1 MIVPI
6 NGGGVCASRAIPSV
20 RHICFGVV
28 NSLPPSPSIRSAS
41 FGPLH
46 SLSPLGLAIRIHR
59 CSAQTTLTPSLLSP
73 KQTNK
78 KKRVRQEIFIHDAF
92 DAPGKFT
99 VRRIRIFPGFKIFFI
114 STEVHNSCFVDLR
127 CFFFLL
133 DVYHLCR
140 GRLQMLLL

>member
-78 KKRVRQEIFIHDAF
+78 KNVFAKRSLYTMHLMHPASSRYVGSEFFQALRF
-92 DAPGKFT
+92 
-99 VRRIRIFPGFKIFFI
+99 FFI
-114 STEVHNSCFVDLR
+114 FTKVHNSCFVDLR